1 MHSFLREQ
9 VHVAFLYGAQNS
21 FEKEGQFICIS
32 DHNIESEIISWA
44 WKTFLVALAFLKM
57 VMHYL
62 VSLSCTNKQH
72 LTSSKNKILSFSDAQ
87 EVVR

>member
-32 DHNIESEIISWA
+32 DHNIESEIIS
-44 WKTFLVALAFLKM
+44 
-57 VMHYL
+57 
-62 VSLSCTNKQH
+62 
-72 LTSSKNKILSFSDAQ
+72 
-87 EVVR
+87 